1 MECHP
6 PAVASPRLE
15 LGTDAWGRAGISR
28 AYCYALL
35 NRGHFPKPVKIG
47 RAVRFVSAEVDAW
60 IIARIAERDG
70 PNA

>member
-6 PAVASPRLE
+6 PAVVSPKLE
-15 LGTDAWGRAGISR
+15 HGVDAWARAGISR
-28 AYCYALL
+28 AYCYELL
-35 NRGHFPKPVKIG
+35 NRGRFPKPVKIG
-47 RAVRFVSAEVDAW
+47 RAVRFVASEIDAW